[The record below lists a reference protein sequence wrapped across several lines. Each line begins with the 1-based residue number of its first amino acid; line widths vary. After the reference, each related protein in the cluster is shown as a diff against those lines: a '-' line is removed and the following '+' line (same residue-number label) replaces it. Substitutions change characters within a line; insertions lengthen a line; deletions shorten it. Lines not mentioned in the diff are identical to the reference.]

1 MDDLNLGYFKNILVK
16 ANVAKLKKE
25 SDECV

>member
-16 ANVAKLKKE
+16 ENVAKLKKE